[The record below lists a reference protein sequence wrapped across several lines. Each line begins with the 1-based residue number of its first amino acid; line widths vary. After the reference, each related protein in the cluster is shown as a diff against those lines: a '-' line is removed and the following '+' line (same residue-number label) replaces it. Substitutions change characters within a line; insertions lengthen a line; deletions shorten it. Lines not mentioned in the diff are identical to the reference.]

1 VPTLDDEL
9 DGLEA
14 MRRAGRRE
22 EAREALRQ
30 RTSRSTVAA
39 ERFTLLM
46 TLARWTS
53 EEGDPLAAAGLLNDI
68 DGRGVPPE
76 LLKAAWRLAAVNWRK
91 AGRPEAAD
99 RVDVRLQDRFPEE
112 AKREDGA
119 SREATP

>member
-9 DGLEA
+9 DVLDS

-53 EEGDPLAAAGLLNDI
+53 EEGDPLAAAGLLSDI

-91 AGRPEAAD
+91 AGRPEEAD
-99 RVDVRLQDRFPEE
+99 RVDLRLRERFPD
-112 AKREDGA
+112 AAARESG
-119 SREATP
+119 SGPEATP